1 MASKTGR
8 IVNFALKNQNIFS
21 IRLPTRVKQSCTLLF
36 LESFPFGQEAI
47 KEAKWIEDKP
57 DQTMFCPQF
66 KSLFQSLKFPV
77 AFLVQRPNRPLDSTI
92 GKTLENLIGASL
104 CKYHEG

>member
-1 MASKTGR
+1 MASKTGK

-21 IRLPTRVKQSCTLLF
+21 IRLPTRVNHSCPLLF
-36 LESFPFGQEAI
+36 LESFPFSQEVLE
-47 KEAKWIEDKP
+47 EAQWTEDKTN
-57 DQTMFCPQF
+57 QTMSCPQF

-77 AFLVQRPNRPLDSTI
+77 AFLVQRPNWPLDSTI

>member
-21 IRLPTRVKQSCTLLF
+21 IRLPTRVNHSCPLLF

-66 KSLFQSLKFPV
+66 KSLFQSLEFPV
-77 AFLVQRPNRPLDSTI
+77 SFLVQRPNWPLDSII